1 MDTIIPSKA
10 APLPPLIKQ
19 SATYKLFVPKK
30 VEEKIRYLCNKFPTL
45 EWSGILFYTHTG
57 NFEDNNLEIHC
68 EDIYPMDLG
77 SATYTKFRNDETIAG
92 YIADNIDLF
101 NCDMGL
107 IHSHNQMSCF
117 FSGTDTATLQS
128 EGDDTNCF
136 VSLIVNN
143 AGTYCAAITR
153 KVQEKKNVFTEYLGS
168 SYEFFGDG
176 PKQLTGGDV
185 GREEE
190 VETTSIEYF
199 MLDVEREIADNPFTF
214 LDKRFEEIENLKKS
228 EIKNQFLSNS
238 REEERDEDFY
248 SWIHSNRNKSAEI
261 NEAFYPLPKEQCK
274 EQNLFDDDTMKEME
288 VPAEDWEPDPDIIHH
303 LVCQMV
309 TCSLI
314 VNKDIDLK
322 QWIVRHMNKKYTEIF
337 GNVAISF
344 DNWKEF
350 IVEFLL
356 DRYDDPEVPAELY
369 NDYDMYIGKIASAMY
384 RQLYNYPENPFIEQ
398 YKEVLNRYMYE

>member
-1 MDTIIPSKA
+1 MYKVMQTHLIIKNKS
-10 APLPPLIKQ
+10 LRIK
-19 SATYKLFVPKK
+19 SL
-30 VEEKIRYLCNKFPTL
+30 R
-45 EWSGILFYTHTG
+45 
-57 NFEDNNLEIHC
+57 DNN
-68 EDIYPMDLG
+68 M
-77 SATYTKFRNDETIAG
+77 
-92 YIADNIDLF
+92 
-101 NCDMGL
+101 
-107 IHSHNQMSCF
+107 SHKQMSCF

-153 KVQEKKNVFTEYLGS
+153 KKTLSIESTVKKFAS
-168 SYEFFGDG
+168 SYEFFGEG
-176 PKQLTGGDV
+176 EVKESGNP
-185 GREEE
+185 
-190 VETTSIEYF
+190 VETTEKTEETSIEYF

-228 EIKNQFLSNS
+228 EIKSQFLSNTSNNS

-288 VPAEDWEPDPDIIHH
+288 VSAEDWEPDPDLIHH

-369 NDYDMYIGKIASAMY
+369 NDYDMYLGKVASAMY

>member
-1 MDTIIPSKA
+1 M
-10 APLPPLIKQ
+10 LFIK
-19 SATYKLFVPKK
+19 
-30 VEEKIRYLCNKFPTL
+30 
-45 EWSGILFYTHTG
+45 HTG
-57 NFEDNNLEIHC
+57 SFEDNSLEIYC

-77 SATYTKFRNDETIAG
+77 TSGWTEFKMSEDVTA
-92 YIADNIDLF
+92 YIADNLELFECDLA
-101 NCDMGL
+101 L
-107 IHSHNQMSCF
+107 IHSHHSLGAF
-117 FSGTDTATLQS
+117 FSGQDLKTLQI
-128 EGDDTNCF
+128 EGNDTNCF
-136 VSLIVNN
+136 VSLIVDTR
-143 AGTYCAAITR
+143 GTYQAAITR
-153 KVQEKKNVFTEYLGS
+153 KRTLSIESTVKRFAS
-168 SYEFFGDG
+168 SYEFFGEG
-176 PKQLTGGDV
+176 EVKESGNP
-185 GREEE
+185 
-190 VETTSIEYF
+190 VETTEKTEETSIEYF
-199 MLDVEREIADNPFTF
+199 MLDVEREIADNPFAF

-228 EIKNQFLSNS
+228 EIKSQFLSNTS
-238 REEERDEDFY
+238 NNNREEEKDEDFY

-288 VPAEDWEPDPDIIHH
+288 VSAEDWEPDPDLIHH

-322 QWIVRHMNKKYTEIF
+322 QWIVRHMNKKYAEIF
-337 GNVAISF
+337 GNASISF